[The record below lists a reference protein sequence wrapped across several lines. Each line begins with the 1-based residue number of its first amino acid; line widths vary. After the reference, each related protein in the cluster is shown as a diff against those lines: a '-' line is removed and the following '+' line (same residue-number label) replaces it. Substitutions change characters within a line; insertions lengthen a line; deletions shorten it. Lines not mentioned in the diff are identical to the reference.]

1 MKCLFQTLGKTSH
14 ETPYYLITYK
24 YIREY
29 WLTKNTFFL
38 DIICLVLT
46 IQKVTEL
53 FLEKY
58 YRKGIKTI
66 IGKVVLN
73 FFFLSDCDGK

>member
-1 MKCLFQTLGKTSH
+1 MKCLFQSLGKTSH
-14 ETPYYLITYK
+14 ETTYLITYK

-29 WLTKNTFFL
+29 WLTKNTFFFL

-46 IQKVTEL
+46 IQKVTEPFFGKIL
-53 FLEKY
+53 

-73 FFFLSDCDGK
+73 FFSS

>member
-1 MKCLFQTLGKTSH
+1 MPISVFGKNLSH
-14 ETPYYLITYK
+14 ETTHLITYK

-38 DIICLVLT
+38 DIICLVLA

-73 FFFLSDCDGK
+73 FFSS

>member
-1 MKCLFQTLGKTSH
+1 MKCLFQSLGKTSH
-14 ETPYYLITYK
+14 ETTHLITYR

-53 FLEKY
+53 FFGKILQ
-58 YRKGIKTI
+58 KGHQNNY

-73 FFFLSDCDGK
+73 FFSS

>member
-1 MKCLFQTLGKTSH
+1 MKCLFQSLGKTSH
-14 ETPYYLITYK
+14 ETTHLITYR

-29 WLTKNTFFL
+29 WLTKSTFFL

-58 YRKGIKTI
+58 YTERASKQLLEK
-66 IGKVVLN
+66 L
-73 FFFLSDCDGK
+73 C

>member
-1 MKCLFQTLGKTSH
+1 MKCLFQSLGKTSH
-14 ETPYYLITYK
+14 ETTHLITYK

-29 WLTKNTFFL
+29 WLTKSTFFL

-73 FFFLSDCDGK
+73 FFSS

>member
-1 MKCLFQTLGKTSH
+1 MILINPKKQYLHEMPISVFGKNLSH
-14 ETPYYLITYK
+14 ETTHLITYK

-29 WLTKNTFFL
+29 WLTKSTFFL

-46 IQKVTEL
+46 IQKVTEH

-58 YRKGIKTI
+58 YTERASKQLLEK
-66 IGKVVLN
+66 L
-73 FFFLSDCDGK
+73 C